1 MSAPSRI
8 PKHLISI
15 DDLDRATIERVLDRA
30 ESFAEVSGRE
40 IKKVPALRGRTVV
53 NLFYEASTRTSSSF
67 ELAAKR
73 LSADVVSIRSAGS
86 SVDKGESLK
95 DTVQTLS
102 AYDPAAIVIRSPHA
116 GAAQLV
122 AGWTC
127 AAVVNAGDGKHEHP
141 TQALLDVFTLRRRL
155 GALDGTRIWIVG
167 DVLHSRV
174 ARSNILA
181 FKRMGARVTVCGPPT
196 LLPRQI
202 EALGCEATPTLER
215 LHEAEVVYVLRMQN
229 ERMNESFVPSLRE
242 YAARY
247 QINAGRLE
255 PGQLLMHPGP
265 VNRGVELS
273 ADAIDSPQA
282 LIGEQVKAGVA
293 VRMAVLY
300 ELLVGSPILAAVA

>member
-1 MSAPSRI
+1 MTNRMPR
-8 PKHLISI
+8 HLISI
-15 DDLDRATIERVLDRA
+15 DDLDRSGIERVLDRA

-40 IKKVPALRGRTVV
+40 IKKVPALRGRTIV

-102 AYDPAAIVIRSPHA
+102 AYDPAAIVIRSPYA

-122 AGWTC
+122 AGWTE

-141 TQALLDVFTLRRRL
+141 TQALLDVFTLRRRF
-155 GALDGTRIWIVG
+155 GSLDRLNIWIVG
-167 DVLHSRV
+167 DVSHSRV
-174 ARSNILA
+174 ARSDILA
-181 FKRMGARVTVCGPPT
+181 FTRMGADVTVCGPPT
-196 LLPRQI
+196 LIPREI
-202 EALGCEATPTLER
+202 EALGCRATPTLER
-215 LHEAEVVYVLRMQN
+215 IDEADVVYVLRMQH
-229 ERMNESFVPSLRE
+229 ERMHQSFVPSLRE

-247 QINAGRLE
+247 QINHERLRPE
-255 PGQLLMHPGP
+255 QLVMHPGP

-273 ADAIDSPQA
+273 AATIDSPQA
-282 LIGEQVKAGVA
+282 LIGDQVKAGVA

-300 ELLVGSPILAAVA
+300 ELLVGSPVLAAVA